1 MWMTMMTAMMLP
13 CLVPM
18 LRRYRQAVGRNGE
31 GRLGLLTVV
40 AGVGYFFVWTVVG
53 VIAYPVGVALAAME
67 MRQAALAQAV
77 PIVVGV
83 VVLIAGA
90 LQFTAWK
97 ARQLAGCRGARG
109 HGLSAGTGT
118 GAGVGVGIGEGAGV
132 GAGAGEG
139 EGEGEG
145 EGVGTGAGAAWR
157 HGLRLGLDCC
167 RCCGGLTA
175 MFLVT
180 GVMDLRAMAAVAVAI
195 SVERLA
201 PAGEQVA
208 RAIGAVVVGT
218 GLILIARAAGVG

>member
-1 MWMTMMTAMMLP
+1 
-13 CLVPM
+13 
-18 LRRYRQAVGRNGE
+18 
-31 GRLGLLTVV
+31 
-40 AGVGYFFVWTVVG
+40 